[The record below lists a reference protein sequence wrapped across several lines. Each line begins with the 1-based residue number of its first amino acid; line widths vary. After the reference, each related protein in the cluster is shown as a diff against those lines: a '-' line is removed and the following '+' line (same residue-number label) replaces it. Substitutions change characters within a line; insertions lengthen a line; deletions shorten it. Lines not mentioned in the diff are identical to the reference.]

1 VSIDSEKLKR
11 NRLIDARRVL
21 GGIGACAIFFM
32 ASPTS
37 PASAAPD
44 GPHQYPIAFTGEYGG
59 VYPRENADL
68 TSEKIGEVLAEGNIV
83 SIACEYDGQ
92 EVSNS
97 LGTSS
102 QVWEKLDN
110 GTSIPNAFV
119 NTGVNGYT
127 PGIDKCGSSDHETN
141 EQELFIKYRVGELY
155 GYELLSHYYDAT
167 GKPARIDWEFLK
179 KSADFTAFLNKIE
192 KDGVNSRVFEPNPA
206 SDPDILFAMGAFGVD
221 RISPGCYKIVNTYDF
236 KPDKL
241 VNAAMY
247 KKEYQDELD
256 GKAKSFEMRASN
268 CE

>member
-1 VSIDSEKLKR
+1 MSIDSEKLKR

-21 GGIGACAIFFM
+21 GGFGACAIFFM

-119 NTGVNGYT
+119 N
-127 PGIDKCGSSDHETN
+127 
-141 EQELFIKYRVGELY
+141 
-155 GYELLSHYYDAT
+155 
-167 GKPARIDWEFLK
+167 
-179 KSADFTAFLNKIE
+179 
-192 KDGVNSRVFEPNPA
+192 SRVFEPNPA

>member
-1 VSIDSEKLKR
+1 MVSIDSEKLKC

-37 PASAAPD
+37 PASAASD

-97 LGTSS
+97 LCTSS

-110 GTSIPNAFV
+110 GTSIPNAF
-119 NTGVNGYT
+119 
-127 PGIDKCGSSDHETN
+127 
-141 EQELFIKYRVGELY
+141 
-155 GYELLSHYYDAT
+155 
-167 GKPARIDWEFLK
+167 
-179 KSADFTAFLNKIE
+179 
-192 KDGVNSRVFEPNPA
+192 VNSRVFEPNPA

-256 GKAKSFEMRASN
+256 GKENPLK
-268 CE
+268 

>member
-1 VSIDSEKLKR
+1 
-11 NRLIDARRVL
+11 
-21 GGIGACAIFFM
+21 M
-32 ASPTS
+32 
-37 PASAAPD
+37 
-44 GPHQYPIAFTGEYGG
+44 
-59 VYPRENADL
+59 
-68 TSEKIGEVLAEGNIV
+68 

-110 GTSIPNAFV
+110 GTSIPNAF
-119 NTGVNGYT
+119 
-127 PGIDKCGSSDHETN
+127 
-141 EQELFIKYRVGELY
+141 
-155 GYELLSHYYDAT
+155 
-167 GKPARIDWEFLK
+167 
-179 KSADFTAFLNKIE
+179 
-192 KDGVNSRVFEPNPA
+192 VNSRVFEPNPA

>member
-1 VSIDSEKLKR
+1 MSIDSEKLKR

-83 SIACEYDGQ
+83 SIACECDGQ

-110 GTSIPNAFV
+110 GTSIPNAF
-119 NTGVNGYT
+119 
-127 PGIDKCGSSDHETN
+127 
-141 EQELFIKYRVGELY
+141 
-155 GYELLSHYYDAT
+155 
-167 GKPARIDWEFLK
+167 
-179 KSADFTAFLNKIE
+179 
-192 KDGVNSRVFEPNPA
+192 VNSRVFEPNPA

>member
-1 VSIDSEKLKR
+1 MSIDSEKLKR

-37 PASAAPD
+37 PASAASD

-59 VYPRENADL
+59 VYPRENTDL

-119 NTGVNGYT
+119 N
-127 PGIDKCGSSDHETN
+127 
-141 EQELFIKYRVGELY
+141 
-155 GYELLSHYYDAT
+155 
-167 GKPARIDWEFLK
+167 
-179 KSADFTAFLNKIE
+179 
-192 KDGVNSRVFEPNPA
+192 SRVFEPNPA

-221 RISPGCYKIVNTYDF
+221 RISPGCYKIVNSYDF

-256 GKAKSFEMRASN
+256 GKVKSFEMRASN

>member
-1 VSIDSEKLKR
+1 MSIDSEKLKR

-119 NTGVNGYT
+119 N
-127 PGIDKCGSSDHETN
+127 
-141 EQELFIKYRVGELY
+141 
-155 GYELLSHYYDAT
+155 
-167 GKPARIDWEFLK
+167 
-179 KSADFTAFLNKIE
+179 
-192 KDGVNSRVFEPNPA
+192 SRVFEPNPA

>member
-1 VSIDSEKLKR
+1 MVSIDSEKLKR

-83 SIACEYDGQ
+83 SITCEYDGQ

-97 LGTSS
+97 LCTSS

-110 GTSIPNAFV
+110 GTSIPNAF
-119 NTGVNGYT
+119 
-127 PGIDKCGSSDHETN
+127 
-141 EQELFIKYRVGELY
+141 
-155 GYELLSHYYDAT
+155 
-167 GKPARIDWEFLK
+167 
-179 KSADFTAFLNKIE
+179 
-192 KDGVNSRVFEPNPA
+192 VNSRVFEPNPA

>member
-1 VSIDSEKLKR
+1 MVSIDSEKLKC

-119 NTGVNGYT
+119 N
-127 PGIDKCGSSDHETN
+127 
-141 EQELFIKYRVGELY
+141 
-155 GYELLSHYYDAT
+155 
-167 GKPARIDWEFLK
+167 
-179 KSADFTAFLNKIE
+179 
-192 KDGVNSRVFEPNPA
+192 SRVFEPNPA